1 MKNLN
6 KNFTQKIIIL
16 FCCVVFFCVHCFA
29 QINPELKKDSIII
42 NPKDSVKEKDLGDV
56 YRSIFKP
63 QKEAKND
70 SANTQRKYQIA
81 FVPAVGY
88 TLQTGFAAVLS
99 ANMAYQTDTGYNT
112 KISSVNTSFT
122 YSQYKQT
129 IIPFVANI
137 WTKGNRWNIISDFR
151 YINYPSNVFG
161 LGGRTDPN
169 KGVTINFQALKIHQA
184 ILKSL
189 SNDFYIG
196 AGFYLD
202 KFWDIKAIDPLTR
215 TENKQL
221 QKELGTTESAVGWAF
236 RVLHDTRKNQINP
249 DGGSYYNIVFRKNL
263 KDLGSDSA
271 SQTLLIDAR
280 TYFRF
285 PDKSKNVLAFWTLD
299 WLSPSQTPPYLLLPS
314 TGWDDQY
321 NTGRGYIQG
330 RFRGKTMIYFE
341 SEYRFGITRN
351 GLLGGVAFTNL
362 QSFSSDISNQFSS
375 VFIGY
380 GIGLRIKLNKH
391 SGANLC
397 LDYGWG
403 QNGSGGFFVNLG
415 EVF

>member
-1 MKNLN
+1 MN
-6 KNFTQKIIIL
+6 KNFTQKIIT
-16 FCCVVFFCVHCFA
+16 FFFFIVIFTTNSLA
-29 QINPELKKDSIII
+29 QTVQPEKKDSVIQ
-42 NPKDSVKEKDLGDV
+42 KDMGDV

-63 QKEAKND
+63 KKSSKQDSINAK
-70 SANTQRKYQIA
+70 RKYQFA
-81 FVPAVGY
+81 FIPAIGY

-99 ANMAYQTDTGYNT
+99 ANMAYLSDTGYNT
-112 KISSVNTSFT
+112 KLSSVNTSFT

-129 IIPFVANI
+129 IIPFVADI
-137 WTKGNRWNIISDFR
+137 WTKGNKWNFISDFR
-151 YINYPSNVFG
+151 YINYPSSVFG
-161 LGGRTDPN
+161 LGGKTDPN

-184 ILKSL
+184 ALKSL
-189 SNDFYIG
+189 SNDFYAG
-196 AGFYLD
+196 VGFYLD

-221 QKELGTTESAVGWAF
+221 QKELGSTESAVGLAF

-249 DGGSYYNIVFRKNL
+249 DGGSYYNIVFRKNI
-263 KDLGSDSA
+263 KSFGSDSA

-280 TYFRF
+280 TYFHF
-285 PDKSKNVLAFWTLD
+285 PDKSKNVLALWTLD
-299 WLSPSQTPPYLLLPS
+299 WLSPAQAPPYLLLPS

-330 RFRGKTMIYFE
+330 RFRGRTMIYFE
-341 SEYRFGITRN
+341 SEYRFGITQN
-351 GLLGGVAFTNL
+351 GLLGGVAFANL
-362 QSFSSDISNQFSS
+362 QSFSSDISNQFSA

-380 GIGLRIKLNKH
+380 GVGLRIKLNKH